1 MNFLRLFTL
10 VLVAVLLWACSYIP
24 DTQNCAFDQGS
35 GILACSP
42 APAQDSTSGPEY
54 EWPEP
59 SSAFL
64 AAFDSGSAFP
74 LDTALLIGRLD
85 NGLSYYI
92 VHNKYPPDRA
102 LFTLVVDVGAIEEDE
117 DQLGVAHFL
126 EHMLFNGTENFTQEE
141 LRSYFEANGMTF
153 GQHLNAGTGHEQ
165 TIYFLD
171 VDASN
176 DEVLETAFTVL
187 GDWAGR
193 ALLEQ
198 VEVDKEKGVVE
209 EEWRLRTENA
219 YGRIQEQILQTLLAG
234 SRYAE
239 RNVIGDMDLIRSLK
253 PETIR
258 RFYEDWY
265 RPELMTLLIIGDVE
279 PNWVEEQI
287 TAQFAPMMATTSAR
301 PSVKSPIPLKEQTS
315 IEVFSDPELPFV
327 SLEVLQLANTE
338 ALEVLEDVRRVLIQE
353 LAIEM
358 FNERLARKSRS
369 PDSAFQAAGMS
380 QGDLGIGGVSLI
392 SLNTQ
397 LDEDKI
403 VAGFTEVLTELH
415 RAKVHGFTDSELHR
429 AKLNL
434 LEVFERHFEALPT
447 RRNRQVQE
455 DILDHLL
462 LDAPLSGIAFEF
474 DLAKY
479 YLPDIK
485 VNEVNVEMEG
495 LLDFERSLLLLTG
508 PDKENLVLPGVDEV
522 QSVLEQVAAKTL
534 SAYVDDLVTGGRL
547 LEEIPQPVEYLQKS
561 YDERL
566 DLTILNYENGVTA
579 LLKPTE
585 LEENRITFDFASK
598 GGHSRVNDESY
609 FAASLVSQVASES
622 GAGPHDFDTL
632 DSLLTGQTVQL
643 SPYLNETTE
652 GYSGSSATEDLE
664 TLFQL
669 AHLKIEQPRFNE
681 DPFLNVLDNQRV
693 VLRNRELDPFYQLF
707 LSIQNVLYGEALREQ
722 PMTLAN
728 LEAIEFED
736 ARQVHD
742 ERLKSLDSP
751 LMTLVGDFELEDA
764 IQWTNTYIG
773 SLPLAFSE
781 ENWEDRTVRAEPGP
795 VKGEIYFGQAS
806 QVVVV
811 QTYINDDTEEMVRE
825 DRNALS
831 ALSRILDIRYDQQ
844 LREDLGG
851 TYFTSANVSV
861 QRVPRPRA
869 SLTVFFATNE
879 QQVESLT
886 GASRSILQ
894 DILDNGVT
902 AEETNTAKAQMIHD
916 LENFQST
923 NGYWRS
929 VLRNEFIFEK
939 GQLDL
944 IDKGKERIESITQ
957 EQINRLAPMALNV
970 DALIEIVQFPES
982 SKPTDNSE

>member
-1 MNFLRLFTL
+1 MNYRRFFSL
-10 VLVAVLLWACSYIP
+10 VLIGALLSACNYIP
-24 DTQNCAFDQGS
+24 DTQNCAFEKGS
-35 GILACSP
+35 GLLTCPP
-42 APAQDSTSGPEY
+42 APPPDLTSGTRY

-59 SSAFL
+59 SSAFV
-64 AAFDSGSAFP
+64 AAFDPGSAFP
-74 LDTALLIGRLD
+74 LDPALLIGRLD

-92 VHNKYPPDRA
+92 VPNDYPPDRA
-102 LFTLVVDVGAIEEDE
+102 LLTLVVEVGAIEEDD

-141 LRSYFEANGMTF
+141 LRSYFESNGMTF

-171 VDASN
+171 VNASN

-239 RNVIGDMDLIRSLK
+239 RNVIGDMDLIRSLE

-279 PNWVEEQI
+279 PTWVEEQI
-287 TAQFAPMMATTSAR
+287 NAQFAPMMPITNPR
-301 PSVKSPIPLKEQTS
+301 PSIQSPIPFKEETS

-327 SLEVLQLANTE
+327 SLEVLQLATTE
-338 ALEVLEDVRRVLIQE
+338 TLEVLQDVRRVLTLE

-358 FNERLARKSRS
+358 FNERLARLSRS
-369 PDSAFQAAGMS
+369 PDSAFQAAGLS

-403 VAGFTEVLTELH
+403 VVGFTEVLTELH
-415 RAKVHGFTDSELHR
+415 RAKRHGFTDSELHR

-434 LEVFERHFEALPT
+434 LEAFERQFEALPT
-447 RRNRQVQE
+447 RRNRQIQG

-479 YLPDIK
+479 YLPGIK
-485 VNEVNVEMEG
+485 LNEVNVEMQG
-495 LLDFERSLLLLTG
+495 LLDFDQSLLLLTG
-508 PDKENLVLPGVDEV
+508 PEKEDLVLPGVDEV
-522 QSVLEQVAAKTL
+522 QSVLERVAAQTL
-534 SAYVDDLVTGGRL
+534 SPYVDDLDSGTRL
-547 LEEIPQPVEYLQKS
+547 LDEIPQPVTYLSKT

-566 DLTILNYENGVTA
+566 DLTILSYENGVTA

-585 LEENRITFDFASK
+585 LEENRITFDIASK
-598 GGHSRVNDESY
+598 GGRSRVDDELF

-632 DSLLTGQTVQL
+632 DSLLAGQTVHL
-643 SPYLNETTE
+643 SPYLNESTE
-652 GYSGSSATEDLE
+652 GYSGSSATDDLE

-669 AHLKIEQPRFNE
+669 AQLKIEKPRFNE

-693 VLRNRELDPFYQLF
+693 LLRNRELDPFYQLF
-707 LSIQNVLYGEALREQ
+707 LSIQKVLYGEALREQ

-728 LEAIEFED
+728 LEAIKFGD

-751 LMTLVGDFELEDA
+751 LMTLVGDFELEGA
-764 IQWTNTYIG
+764 IRWTNTYIG
-773 SLPLAFSE
+773 SLPLDFSE
-781 ENWEDRTVRAEPGP
+781 ENWEDRTVRSELGP
-795 VKGEIYFGQAS
+795 VQEEIYFGQAS

-811 QTYINDDTEEMVRE
+811 QTYINDDIEEMGRE

-861 QRVPRPRA
+861 QRIPRPRA

-886 GASRSILQ
+886 EASRSILQ
-894 DILDNGVT
+894 DILANGIT

-916 LENFQST
+916 LENSQST

-929 VLRNEFIFEK
+929 VLRNEFLFEN

-944 IDKGKERIESITQ
+944 IDKGKERIESITL
-957 EQINRLAPMALNV
+957 EQINRLAPKVLNV

-982 SKPTDNSE
+982 SKPADNSK